1 MRKLQQSLND
11 ERSKSQLKDELNNA
25 NNKQI
30 TELID
35 SKTILSAVENRLL
48 KSVEK
53 LKSEK
58 AQTI

>member
-35 SKTILSAVENRLL
+35 SKKILSAVENRLL